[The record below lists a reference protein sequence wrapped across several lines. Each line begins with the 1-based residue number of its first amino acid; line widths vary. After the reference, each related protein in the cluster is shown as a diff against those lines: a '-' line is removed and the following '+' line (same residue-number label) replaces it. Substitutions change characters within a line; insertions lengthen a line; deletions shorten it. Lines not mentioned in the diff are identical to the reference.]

1 MRTRR
6 SLSTLVPALTLA
18 LIAAAC
24 SSSDT
29 GESSKDDG
37 PSDGPGPTTGLTD
50 DTMTIAYML
59 PDFGALADSGLVP
72 DLGDPQGQVEAWVE
86 HVNDEGGIA
95 GRQIEPTFQTFDAAD
110 FSGASAREACVAAL
124 EDDEAFVVVALPPW
138 PTVGTLCVAE
148 DHETPILTSSQ
159 LTTGAMERAGGRV
172 FTLAMDWVREYKSW
186 ATLLDERG
194 ELEGTTIGLVTGD
207 DDEFRQEAIDD
218 GLKPALEDL
227 GYEVAAEVVLPCA
240 GPSCE
245 QHETA
250 VEKLRSADADYVFDA
265 LGPVAS
271 PAFIAA
277 ADSAGYHPRYT
288 FSGGLLSDTVAA
300 FHEGVGP
307 VIDGML
313 GVGDYGRPDP
323 GQPAEEGEFGK
334 VCNETYAAY
343 ADVERHPPES
353 DPSGFT
359 NTGCLLTE
367 FVQRGAEAAVEDGEL
382 GQDSLV
388 RGIESLG
395 RLDFFTP
402 GQVSCPPAD
411 RSGSFGPGKHD
422 AEDYLLVVAF
432 DAPATRFGRLDDC
445 EWVRVP

>member
-1 MRTRR
+1 MAARR
-6 SLSTLVPALTLA
+6 WLTMCGALA
-18 LIAAAC
+18 LVAAC
-24 SSSDT
+24 SSTDT
-29 GESSKDDG
+29 GDDDAG
-37 PSDGPGPTTGLTD
+37 EPSDGPGATTGLTD
-50 DTMTIAYML
+50 DTITIAYML

-72 DLGDPQGQVEAWVE
+72 DLGEPQAQVEAYVE
-86 HVNDEGGIA
+86 HVNEAGGIA
-95 GRQIEPTFQTFDAAD
+95 GRQIDATFQTFDAAD
-110 FSGASAREACVAAL
+110 FSGASAREACVGAL

-148 DHETPILTSSQ
+148 DHDTPLLTSSQ
-159 LTTGAMERAGGRV
+159 LTSGALDRTGGRV
-172 FTLAMDWVREYKSW
+172 FTLAMDWVREYRAW

-194 ELEGTTIGLVTGD
+194 ELDGTTIGLVTGD

-218 GLKPALEDL
+218 GLRPALEDL

-240 GPSCE
+240 APSCE

-250 VEKLRSADADYVFDA
+250 VQKLVSADVDYVFDA

-277 ADSAGYHPRYT
+277 ADAAGFEPRYT
-288 FSGGLLSDTVAA
+288 FSGGLLSDTVAE

-307 VIDGML
+307 IIDGML

-323 GQPAEEGEFGK
+323 GQASEEGDFARE
-334 VCNETYAAY
+334 CNEIYAAY
-343 ADVERHPPES
+343 AGVERHPPEA

-359 NTGCLLTE
+359 NTGCVLTE
-367 FVQRGAEAAVEDGEL
+367 IVKRGAEAEDDL

-402 GQVSCPPAD
+402 GEVSCPPAD
-411 RSGSFGPGKHD
+411 RSGTFAAGKHD
-422 AEDYLLVVAF
+422 AADYLLVVAF
-432 DAPATRFGRLDDC
+432 DAAGTRFGRLADC